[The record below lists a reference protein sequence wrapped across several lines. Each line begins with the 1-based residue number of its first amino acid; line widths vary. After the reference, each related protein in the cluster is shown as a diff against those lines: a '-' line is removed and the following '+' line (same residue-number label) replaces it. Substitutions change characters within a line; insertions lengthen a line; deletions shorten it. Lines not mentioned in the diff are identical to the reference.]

1 MESQHPAAVR
11 RSIALNFNQ
20 KGTEMLLGQKVKD
33 QVTGFEGIVTALAE
47 HITGER
53 RALVSA
59 KAIKDGFMSASR
71 WFDVRRLTVTSTSV
85 LVLRTDPAPKPV
97 KRKKA

>member
-1 MESQHPAAVR
+1 M
-11 RSIALNFNQ
+11 I
-20 KGTEMLLGQKVKD
+20 LGQKVKD
-33 QVTGFEGIVTALAE
+33 QVTGFEGILTALAD

-59 KAIKDGFMSASR
+59 KALQDGFMSASR
-71 WFDVRRLTVTSTSV
+71 WFDVRRLKIVDSSV
-85 LVLRTDPAPKPV
+85 LVLKTDEAVKST